1 MYSRPSGIGIAGDPL
16 SYLSTLPSDNTCT
29 QTHAI
34 RKVHVTTLTN
44 FKNNIQSHCETYC
57 NKIKHS
63 YWHYTTITGVCFQ
76 VGHHIIVI
84 M

>member
-16 SYLSTLPSDNTCT
+16 SYPSTLPSDNTCT

-44 FKNNIQSHCETYC
+44 FKNIIQSHV
-57 NKIKHS
+57 KLIAIKLNIRIC
-63 YWHYTTITGVCFQ
+63 TTQQSLVCVFK
-76 VGHHIIVI
+76 
-84 M
+84 